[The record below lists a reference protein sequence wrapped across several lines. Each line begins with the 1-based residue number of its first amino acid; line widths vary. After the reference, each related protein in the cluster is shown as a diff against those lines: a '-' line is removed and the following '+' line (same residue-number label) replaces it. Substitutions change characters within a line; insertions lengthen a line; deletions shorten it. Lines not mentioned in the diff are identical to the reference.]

1 MTSPTAPTHD
11 ATLPPS
17 PAGTTPRPAGRRMI
31 DAPVRA
37 FHWLFALSFAGAWL
51 TAESER
57 WRDVHITLGYA
68 FGGLL
73 LFRVIYGLIGPRQA
87 RLSMLWRRV
96 SGFGGWWRQ
105 AREGRVSWPSLGT
118 LAMGAA
124 MLLLLALAAPVALS
138 GYLAEVDWLGLEDAM
153 EEAHEWL
160 ANAALTLVLAHLA
173 LILVLSLQRRRNLAR
188 PMWTGRVDGAGPD
201 IAKANHGLL
210 AMAVISVFVV
220 FVAWSLGTGPAPS
233 TGPAG
238 AEAVEHGHRAA
249 EAGVGGENSDGD
261 EDGDDD

>member
-1 MTSPTAPTHD
+1 
-11 ATLPPS
+11 
-17 PAGTTPRPAGRRMI
+17 MI

-73 LFRVIYGLIGPRQA
+73 LFRVVYGLIGPKQA

-138 GYLAEVDWLGLEDAM
+138 GYIAEVDWLGLEDAM

-160 ANAALTLVLAHLA
+160 ANVALTLVLAHLA

-188 PMWTGRVDGAGPD
+188 PMWTGRVEGTGPD

-210 AMAVISVFVV
+210 AMAIISTFVA
-220 FVAWSLGTGPAPS
+220 FVAWSLGTGPTTSPGSGTDAH
-233 TGPAG
+233 GPGQHA
-238 AEAVEHGHRAA
+238 ARAD
-249 EAGVGGENSDGD
+249 VGDD
-261 EDGDDD
+261 EDAGDDDDD